1 MAKQRILVKC
11 KECDYETSNDGLR
24 VCPQCGGFNLEKTI
38 MGATPKVG
46 SARVNQA
53 GFVPDAKPMKDIVIG
68 AEDRYMS
75 GIAEFDRVMGNGITR
90 DSVTTL
96 SSPPGMGKSTLL
108 IQAANALAA
117 KGQRVLYVAGEE
129 SGSQIKS
136 RALRVVKNIADN
148 LYIIETKS
156 MDLAKET
163 ALQLDVDVLIVD
175 SINTMSL
182 EAYSGSRAGTPT
194 QMIECGNAIVELC
207 KYSNKKRIGLVIVQM
222 TKEDEMSGPRSLEHL
237 VDTTLYLEGED
248 GDDLRMLRSTKNRFG
263 DVETGLFLMT
273 EGGLEELSNPSVYFV
288 TKRESKDEIPGVAL
302 STIKE
307 GTRPIVV
314 EIEALITKTSNPY
327 PSRIATCLRKDNL
340 NILLSIITQKMKIDM
355 NQYNVVINTTGGL
368 KLSEPAVNLA
378 IIMSIL
384 SLHYSTGNQVK
395 VIPGQ
400 NIYLAEVGL
409 TGELKKVQGIERRLK
424 EIDRMGYQKVFVA
437 PGSVRNKQDY
447 KNIQIIECKDIAE
460 VAKQTFH

>member
-1 MAKQRILVKC
+1 MAKIRTIVKC
-11 KECDYETSNDGLR
+11 ADCGYESSNDGLR
-24 VCPQCGGFNLEKTI
+24 VCPECGGYHMEKSVQANPVKS
-38 MGATPKVG
+38 GSLKVG
-46 SARVNQA
+46 ASGIIA
-53 GFVPDAKPMKDIVIG
+53 DAKQMRDIVIG
-68 AEDRYMS
+68 IEDRCMS
-75 GIAEFDRVMGNGITR
+75 GIAELDRVMGNGVTR

-108 IQAANALAA
+108 VQAANALAA
-117 KGQRVLYVAGEE
+117 KGHKVLYVAGEE
-129 SGSQIKS
+129 SSSQIKS
-136 RALRVVKNIADN
+136 RANRVVDEIADN
-148 LYIIETKS
+148 FYIIETKS
-156 MDLAKET
+156 MDVVRET
-163 ALQLDVDVLIVD
+163 VLELDVDAIIVD

-182 EAYSGSRAGTPT
+182 EAYAGSRAGTPT

-222 TKEDEMSGPRSLEHL
+222 TKDDEMSGPRSLEHL

-273 EGGLEELSNPSVYFV
+273 ESGLEELSNPSEYFV
-288 TKRESKDEIPGVAL
+288 TKRDRKDEIPGVAL
-302 STIKE
+302 SAIKE

-355 NQYNVVINTTGGL
+355 NTYNVVINTTGGL

-384 SLHYSTGNQVK
+384 SLHYSGTTQSK
-395 VIPGQ
+395 IIPGQ
-400 NIYLAEVGL
+400 YIYLAEVGL
-409 TGELKKVQGIERRLK
+409 TGELKKVQGMERRLK
-424 EIDRMGYQKVFVA
+424 EIDRMGYEKVFVA
-437 PGSVRNKQDY
+437 PGSVRNKNDY
-447 KNIQIIECKDIAE
+447 KNVQIIECKDIAE
-460 VAKQTFH
+460 AAKATFR